1 MDPQFPTTHVYLA
14 MAYAGRG
21 EFDKALAAAKRGVE
35 LDPEDLFTTG
45 TLGYVYGKAGK
56 THEARQVLERLR
68 ETTRHR
74 RVSAYHFAF
83 VQLGLGNRELALD
96 YLWKAYEERFYI
108 LPAINIMPE
117 FASLRTEPRYRELL
131 RLMGVPH

>member
-1 MDPQFPTTHVYLA
+1 MDN
-14 MAYAGRG
+14 
-21 EFDKALAAAKRGVE
+21 ALAAAKRSVE

-45 TLGYVYGKAGK
+45 TLGYIYGKAGK
-56 THEARQVLERLR
+56 TREARRILEGLH
-68 ETTRHR
+68 ETARHR

-83 VQLGLGNRELALD
+83 VQIGLGNRELALD

-108 LPAINIMPE
+108 LPVINVTPE
-117 FASLRTEPRYRELL
+117 FAPLRTETRYRDLL